1 MRAAHQPRANTP
13 DGKTLHDSLWW
24 LDSGFSSAIGLVAIT
39 ATSVVMTALGLAV
52 SVGVASVKTQ
62 LLADTAALTTVDTMI
77 GAIAGYPCEN
87 AELIAG
93 RIGAI
98 LIECRIVGHGAQ
110 IELSQSIGFI
120 EIYGWAEARP

>member
-1 MRAAHQPRANTP
+1 LRRTNQAGAVSV
-13 DGKTLHDSLWW
+13 DSKTLHDPLWG

-39 ATSVVMTALGLAV
+39 ATGVLLTALGLAV
-52 SVGVASVKTQ
+52 SLGLAQVQTQ

-98 LIECRIVGHGAQ
+98 LVECRIVGHGAQ
-110 IELSQSIGFI
+110 IELSQSVGLF
-120 EIYGWAEARP
+120 EIFGWAEAMP